1 MKKLLGLLLFCF
13 GINGMAQ
20 NSDRAQNP
28 DRVIFEY
35 DSAGNQIIRRFC
47 INCFD
52 SRISHDSIKDFS
64 ELKEE
69 DLFKFSPTD
78 NISYYPNPV
87 SEELYLKW
95 ELINDVKVSRIDVY
109 NINGQLIKSFSNL
122 INENNK
128 TIPFQELSVGTYSVL
143 MTYSNSQQKQITI
156 IKK

>member
-1 MKKLLGLLLFCF
+1 MKQLLLLILFCF
-13 GINGMAQ
+13 SLNGMAQ
-20 NSDRAQNP
+20 NL

-47 INCFD
+47 INCSTF
-52 SRISHDSIKDFS
+52 RNTNDSIKDFS

-69 DLFKFSPTD
+69 DLLKFSPTD

-122 INENNK
+122 TNENNK
-128 TIPFQELSVGTYSVL
+128 TIPFQELPVGTYSIL
-143 MTYSNSQQKQITI
+143 LLYSNSEQKPIII

>member
-1 MKKLLGLLLFCF
+1 MKKLLRLLLFCL
-13 GINGMAQ
+13 GINGM
-20 NSDRAQNP
+20 AQNP

-52 SRISHDSIKDFS
+52 SRISNDSIKDFS

-69 DLFKFSPTD
+69 DLLKFSPTD

-95 ELINDVKVSRIDVY
+95 ELINEVKVSRIDVY

-128 TIPFQELSVGTYSVL
+128 TIPFQELPVGTYSVL
-143 MTYSNSQQKQITI
+143 MTYSNSEQKPITI

>member
-20 NSDRAQNP
+20 NSDR
-28 DRVIFEY
+28 VIFEY

-47 INCFD
+47 INCSTF
-52 SRISHDSIKDFS
+52 RNTNDSIKDFS

-69 DLFKFSPTD
+69 DLLKFSPTD
-78 NISYYPNPV
+78 KISYYPNPV

-109 NINGQLIKSFSNL
+109 NINGQLIKSFLNL
-122 INENNK
+122 TNENNK
-128 TIPFQELSVGTYSVL
+128 TISFQELSVGTYSVL
-143 MTYSNSQQKQITI
+143 MTYSNSEQKPITI